1 MRKVSKSIF
10 WPSYRFTGGWNLVR
24 KQNIW
29 RNGAALAAIATALVA
44 APAHAQLLGGL
55 LGGEAADPVKPSGG
69 NLRPFYGNLRPF
81 GGNLRPFYGNLRP
94 FWGNLRPFWGETSAF
109 YGDLST
115 FWSVSNPQ
123 IGNAAGAPEFAKVG
137 DFWTVQGSAYDATF
151 NNWAAD
157 KTTADRLKGLVDSS
171 RTFWGA
177 AVKAQTGKDF
187 DTGFANALLAKY
199 GISLKDPKSLASVD
213 ATERALFFLEWYDG
227 LMNFTG
233 TDHVDH
239 WMKTVNWSP
248 ALTRAQGSGAGV
260 NVGILDQ
267 SINSLGTGQVLQFTG
282 ASSFSDGHGDAVAGI
297 MVGAHDGKGVMGL
310 APQATVFAY
319 NPFDSTGTAS
329 WEDVTKGVRALKAS
343 GASVVNASLGVPGMT
358 FDPGWNNVFA
368 DLQTTLILKNTVFVV
383 AAGNEG
389 ATQTKNVNWL
399 PINPAVIIVGSVDLN
414 GEISTFS
421 NRPGEACLST
431 LGLLCLP
438 GQKLKDRFLVAPGEM
453 ILTSDGKGGVTR
465 QIGTSFAAPQVS
477 GAIALIHDRWPWLKN
492 FPQET
497 ANIILESAKDLGAP
511 GTDPVY
517 GRGLLDVEASQ
528 SPLDF
533 NSLIWF
539 SVSNGQTKAQS
550 ASQVLATYNTGD
562 QSAWDASGAYFY
574 AFEPLSLLTSR
585 DFAIPL
591 SQKLIGQNVRTSN
604 GAQEQFQAYLLGRM
618 DDWAASGG
626 RLAASGMN
634 GFASGSI
641 PVANPWNAEMNVS
654 FAPRQARFGFRDEG
668 PAYQSNLQV
677 RQGRTMVTVG
687 FGDGAP
693 QLFSQSGFTQAA
705 DYEADRGGANPLL
718 GLASGGAY
726 GAWSYS
732 LSERVAFSAGAMVRD
747 QERDTRLL
755 PALGVRGN
763 GAEAYTANA
772 THMSVTVKPADT
784 LSLTGSYTR
793 LHEGAAL
800 LGVQSFDPA
809 DFRKGATTDGY
820 SVSLNWAAAPKLS
833 IMATGTVGR
842 TRQGEDGQTLSVDKE
857 GLTSTAFQVGLMRQ
871 DLFAKGDRLQLSVSQ
886 PMYVERGSLN
896 VTTVQVIDR
905 ETGQI
910 GPVTQSFDISGKRRI
925 AAEAFYAKPAG
936 QGDVAFFG
944 RAETD
949 DGGKTTDRYMAG
961 ARYRIA
967 F

>member
-1 MRKVSKSIF
+1 
-10 WPSYRFTGGWNLVR
+10 VR
-24 KQNIW
+24 KFTSL
-29 RNGAALAAIATALVA
+29 RNGAALAVIATALVA
-44 APAHAQLLGGL
+44 APANAQLLGGL
-55 LGGEAADPVKPSGG
+55 LGGTATADPVKPSGG
-69 NLRPFYGNLRPF
+69 NLRPFYRNLRPF
-81 GGNLRPFYGNLRP
+81 GGNLRPFYRNLRP
-94 FWGNLRPFWGETSAF
+94 FWGNLRPFWGDTSAF
-109 YGDLST
+109 YGDLGT
-115 FWSVSNPQ
+115 FWSVSDPR
-123 IGNAAGAPEFAKVG
+123 IGNDAGAPEFAKTA
-137 DFWTVQGSAYDATF
+137 DFWTVQGDTYDTTF
-151 NNWAAD
+151 NNWAGD
-157 KTTADRLKGLVDSS
+157 KATADRLKGLVDSS

-187 DTGFANALLAKY
+187 DKGFANAMLAKY
-199 GISLKDPKSLASVD
+199 GINLNDPKSLASLD
-213 ATERALFFLEWYDG
+213 ETDRALFFLEWYDG

-248 ALTRAQGSGAGV
+248 ALTKTLGSGAGV

-267 SINSLGTGQVLQFTG
+267 SITTLSAGQVLTFNGT
-282 ASSFSDGHGDAVAGI
+282 SSFSDGHGDAVAGI
-297 MVGAHDGKGVMGL
+297 IAGAHDGKGVMGF
-310 APQATVFAY
+310 APEAKIFAY
-319 NPFDSTGTAS
+319 NPFDSSGTAS
-329 WEDVTKGVRALKAS
+329 WDDVTEGVRKLKAS

-368 DLQTTLILKNTVFVV
+368 NLQTTLVLKNTVFVV

-389 ATQTKNVNWL
+389 VTQTKNVNWL
-399 PINPAVIIVGSVDLN
+399 PINPAVIIVGSVDLT

-438 GQKLKDRFLVAPGEM
+438 GQKLKDRFIVASGEM

-477 GAIALIHDRWPWLKN
+477 GAIALIHSRWPWLKN
-492 FPQET
+492 APQET
-497 ANIILESAKDLGAP
+497 VNIILESAKDLGAP

-517 GRGLLDVEASQ
+517 GRGLLDVEAAM
-528 SPLDF
+528 SPLNF
-533 NSLIWF
+533 NSLIWY

-550 ASQVLATYNTGD
+550 ASQVMATVNSD
-562 QSAWDASGAYFY
+562 SQAAWDASGAYFY
-574 AFEPLSLLTSR
+574 AFEPLGLLVQR

-591 SQKLIGQNVRTSN
+591 SQKLIGQDVRTSN
-604 GAQEQFQAYLLGRM
+604 GAQEQFQAYLTGRM

-626 RLAASGMN
+626 RFAVSGLN
-634 GFASGSI
+634 SFASGSM

-654 FAPRQARFGFRDEG
+654 FAPRHARFGFKDEG
-668 PAYQSNLQV
+668 PAYQSNLQI
-677 RQGRTMVTVG
+677 RQGRNMVTVG

-705 DYEADRGGANPLL
+705 DYEAGRGGANPLL

-732 LSERVAFSAGAMVRD
+732 LSDRVSFAAGALVRD
-747 QERDTRLL
+747 QERDDRLL

-763 GAEAYTANA
+763 GADEYTANA
-772 THMSVTVKPADT
+772 QHMSVTFKPADA

-793 LHEGAAL
+793 LNEGSAL
-800 LGVQSFDPA
+800 LGIQSFDPA
-809 DFRKGATTDGY
+809 DFRKGSTTDGY
-820 SVSLNWAAAPKLS
+820 SVSLNWAATDKLS
-833 IMATGTVGR
+833 VMATGTMGK
-842 TRQGEDGQTLSVDKE
+842 TRGDDGQTLSVDKD
-857 GLTSTAFQVGLMRQ
+857 GLTSTAFQVGVMRQ

-886 PMYVERGSLN
+886 PMYVERGRLN

-910 GPVTQSFDISGKRRI
+910 GAVTESFDVSAQRRI
-925 AAEAFYAKPAG
+925 AAEAFYAKPIG

>member
-1 MRKVSKSIF
+1 M
-10 WPSYRFTGGWNLVR
+10 VR
-24 KQNIW
+24 KQKIL
-29 RNGAALAAIATALVA
+29 RAGAALAVLAGALAAT
-44 APAHAQLLGGL
+44 PASAQLTSL
-55 LGGEAADPVKPSGG
+55 LGATSTDPVRPMGG

-94 FWGNLRPFWGETSAF
+94 FWGNLRPFWGETGAF
-109 YGDLST
+109 YGDLAT

-123 IGNAAGAPEFAKVG
+123 VGNAAGAPDYVKTGE
-137 DFWTVQGSAYDATF
+137 FWTVQGAAYDTTLT
-151 NNWAAD
+151 NWAGD
-157 KTTADRLKGLVDSS
+157 KATADRLKSLVDTS

-187 DTGFANALLAKY
+187 DTGFANAVLAKY
-199 GISLKDPKSLASVD
+199 GIDLKDAKSLAKLSD
-213 ATERALFFLEWYDG
+213 TDRALFFLDWYDG

-239 WMKTVNWSP
+239 WMKSINWSP
-248 ALTRAQGSGAGV
+248 ALSRTQGMGADV
-260 NVGILDQ
+260 KVGILDQ
-267 SINSLGTGQVLQFTG
+267 SINTLGAGQVLQFTG
-282 ASSFSDGHGDAVAGI
+282 TSSFSDGHGDAVASI

-310 APQATVFAY
+310 APQAKVYAY
-319 NPFDSTGTAS
+319 NPFDASGTAS
-329 WEDVTKGVRALKAS
+329 WDDVTDGVRALKAS

-358 FDPGWNNVFA
+358 FDPGWNEVFA
-368 DLQTTLILKNTVFVV
+368 DLQTTLILKNTVFVI

-399 PINPAVIIVGSVDLN
+399 PVNPAVIVVGSVDLN
-414 GEISTFS
+414 GEISNFS

-438 GQKLKDRFLVAPGEM
+438 GQKLKDRFVVAPGEM
-453 ILTSDGKGGVTR
+453 ILVSDGQGGTTR
-465 QIGTSFAAPQVS
+465 MIGTSFAAPQVS

-492 FPQET
+492 APQET

-511 GTDPVY
+511 GTDAVY
-517 GRGLLDVEASQ
+517 GRGLLDVEAAL

-533 NSLIWF
+533 SKLVWY
-539 SVSNGQTKAQS
+539 SVENGQTRAQS
-550 ASQVLATYNTGD
+550 VSQVVATYKGKD
-562 QSAWDASGAYFY
+562 QAAWDASGAYFY
-574 AFEPLSLLTSR
+574 AFEQLSLLAQR

-591 SQKLIGQNVRTSN
+591 SSKLIGQNVRTSS

-618 DDWAASGG
+618 DDWVAAGG
-626 RLAASGMN
+626 RFAAPGMN
-634 GFASGSI
+634 GFSSGSV

-654 FAPRQARFGFRDEG
+654 FAPRHARFGYKDEG

-677 RQGRTMVTVG
+677 RQGRTMVTLG

-705 DYEADRGGANPLL
+705 DYEADRGGVNPLL

-726 GAWSYS
+726 GAWSYA
-732 LSERVAFSAGAMVRD
+732 LSDKVSFSAGAMVRD
-747 QERDTRLL
+747 QERDTRLT
-755 PALGVRGN
+755 PALGYRGN
-763 GAEAYTANA
+763 GADDYTADA
-772 THMSVTVKPADT
+772 THMSVTFQPLADV
-784 LSLTGSYTR
+784 SLTGAYTR
-793 LHEGAAL
+793 LHEGSAL

-809 DFRKGATTDGY
+809 DFRKGSTTDGY
-820 SVSLNWAAAPKLS
+820 SVSLNWAATSNLS
-833 IMATGTVGR
+833 VMASGMVGK
-842 TRQGEDGQTLSVDKE
+842 TRQGDTGQALSVDKD
-857 GLTSTAFQVGLMRQ
+857 GLTSTAFQVGVMRQ
-871 DLFAKGDRLQLSVSQ
+871 DLFAKGDRLQLTLSQ
-886 PMYVERGSLN
+886 PMHVEQGRLN
-896 VTTVQVIDR
+896 VATVQVIDR

-910 GPVTQSFDISGKRRI
+910 GAVTQSFDISARRRL
-925 AAEAFYAKPAG
+925 AAEAFYATPMG
-936 QGDVAFFG
+936 QGDVALFG

-961 ARYRIA
+961 AGYRIA

>member
-1 MRKVSKSIF
+1 M
-10 WPSYRFTGGWNLVR
+10 VR
-24 KQNIW
+24 QLNVL
-29 RNGAALAAIATALVA
+29 RNGVALAALATALTATPA
-44 APAHAQLLGGL
+44 AAQLGGL
-55 LGGEAADPVKPSGG
+55 LGGASSADPVRPMGG

-94 FWGNLRPFWGETSAF
+94 FWGNLRPFWGETGAF
-109 YGDLST
+109 YGDLAT
-115 FWSVSNPQ
+115 FWSVDNPQ
-123 IGNAAGAPEFAKVG
+123 IGNAAGAPEFAKMG
-137 DFWTVQGSAYDATF
+137 EFWTVQGAAYDTTL
-151 NNWAAD
+151 NNWAGD
-157 KTTADRLKGLVDSS
+157 KATADRLKTLVDSS

-187 DTGFANALLAKY
+187 DAGFGNAILAKY
-199 GISLKDPKSLASVD
+199 GIDLKDAKSLAKLSD
-213 ATERALFFLEWYDG
+213 TDRALFFLDWYDG

-248 ALTRAQGSGAGV
+248 ALTRTMGSGAGV

-267 SINSLGTGQVLQFTG
+267 SINTLGAGQVRQFTG
-282 ASSFSDGHGDAVAGI
+282 TSDFSDGHGDAVASI
-297 MVGAHDGKGVMGL
+297 IVGAHDGKGVMGL
-310 APQATVFAY
+310 APQAKVYAY
-319 NPFDSTGTAS
+319 NPFDASGTAS
-329 WEDVTKGVRALKAS
+329 WDDVTAGVRALKAS

-358 FDPGWNNVFA
+358 FDPGWNQVFA

-399 PINPAVIIVGSVDLN
+399 PINPAVIVVGSVDLN
-414 GEISTFS
+414 GDISNFS

-438 GQKLKDRFLVAPGEM
+438 GQKLKDRFIVAPGEM
-453 ILTSDGKGGVTR
+453 ILANDGAGGTTR
-465 QIGTSFAAPQVS
+465 MIGTSFAAPQVS

-497 ANIILESAKDLGAP
+497 VNIVLESAKDLGAP
-511 GTDPVY
+511 GTDAVY
-517 GRGLLDVEASQ
+517 GRGLLDVEAAM

-533 NSLIWF
+533 GNLVWF
-539 SVSNGQTKAQS
+539 SVQNGQMKAQS
-550 ASQVLATYNTGD
+550 ASQIVASYKGGT

-574 AFEPLSLLTSR
+574 AFEPLGLLTNR

-591 SQKLIGQNVRTSN
+591 SSKLIGQNVRTSN

-618 DDWAASGG
+618 DDWVAAGG
-626 RLAASGMN
+626 RFASTTN
-634 GFASGSI
+634 GFASGSM

-654 FAPRQARFGFRDEG
+654 FAPRHARFGYRDEG
-668 PAYQSNLQV
+668 PTYQSNLQI
-677 RQGRTMVTVG
+677 RQGKTMVTVG

-705 DYEADRGGANPLL
+705 DYESDRGGANPLL

-732 LSERVAFSAGAMVRD
+732 LSDKVSFSAGAMVRD

-763 GAEAYTANA
+763 GADDYTANA
-772 THMSVTVKPADT
+772 QHMSMTFKPASA

-793 LHEGAAL
+793 LHEGSAL
-800 LGVQSFDPA
+800 LGIQSFDPA
-809 DFRKGATTDGY
+809 DFRDGTTTDGY
-820 SVSLNWAAAPKLS
+820 SVSLNWAAPGKVS
-833 IMATGTVGR
+833 IMASGTVGK
-842 TRQGEDGQTLSVDKE
+842 TRQGDNGSTLSVDRD
-857 GLTSTAFQVGLMRQ
+857 GLTSTAFQVGVMRQ
-871 DLFAKGDRLQLSVSQ
+871 DLFAKGDRLQLTLSQ
-886 PMYVERGSLN
+886 PMYVERGRLN
-896 VTTVQVIDR
+896 VSTVQVVDR

-910 GPVTQSFDISGKRRI
+910 GQVTQSLDVTGQRRL
-925 AAEAFYAKPAG
+925 AAEAFYATPMG

-944 RAETD
+944 RTETD